1 MTPFP
6 LQTVLDVRKRQEE
19 RSLMEF
25 VEEARCLKEE
35 KERLGGMQR
44 QVNDAL
50 GLLRNLQQKTI
61 EVMEM
66 EMHLV
71 HVRNCRRLVQEQRAV
86 VDRREGEV
94 RARRERLVQ
103 AMKERKVMETLRDRH
118 HAEQKK
124 EEDTREQAAMDE
136 RATMGARR
144 KRT

>member
-19 RSLMEF
+19 RTLMEF
-25 VEEARCLKEE
+25 VEEMRRLKEE
-35 KERLGGMQR
+35 RERLGGLER
-44 QVNDAL
+44 QVSEAL
-50 GLLRNLQQKTI
+50 GRLRDLQEKTV

-71 HVRNCRRLVQEQRAV
+71 HIRNCRRLVREQQSLVEQRE
-86 VDRREGEV
+86 DEV

-118 HAEQKK
+118 EAEQKK

-136 RATMGARR
+136 RAVVGARR
-144 KRT
+144 KKS

>member
-19 RSLMEF
+19 RTLMEF
-25 VEEARCLKEE
+25 VEEVRRLKEE
-35 KERLGGMQR
+35 RERLGGLER
-44 QVNDAL
+44 QVSEAL
-50 GLLRNLQQKTI
+50 GRLRDLQEKTV

-71 HVRNCRRLVQEQRAV
+71 HIRNCRRLVREQQSLVEQRE
-86 VDRREGEV
+86 DEV

-118 HAEQKK
+118 EAEQKK

-136 RATMGARR
+136 RAVVGARR
-144 KRT
+144 KKS

>member
-19 RSLMEF
+19 RTLMEF
-25 VEEARCLKEE
+25 VEEVRRLKEE
-35 KERLGGMQR
+35 KEHLGGLQKR
-44 QVNDAL
+44 VSDAL
-50 GLLRNLQQKTI
+50 GLLRNLQEKTV

-71 HVRNCRRLVQEQRAV
+71 HIRNCRRLVQEQRSV
-86 VDRREGEV
+86 VDRREEEV
-94 RARRERLVQ
+94 LARRERLVQ

-118 HAEQKK
+118 EAEQKK

-136 RATMGARR
+136 RAVVGARR
-144 KRT
+144 KKS